1 MSPIHI
7 TRRAASMICRLMV
20 GVLLFAQLSTAAY
33 ACTRLS
39 SASASAAAVER
50 AAVTLVAA
58 PCHEARTES
67 PNLCAEHCRFGEQ
80 SAEHASAPLPGD
92 AVLAMLYA
100 VPRPSEAVARVE
112 ILAAREWALA
122 APPPPP
128 HTVLH
133 CCRRV

>member
-1 MSPIHI
+1 
-7 TRRAASMICRLMV
+7 MICRLMV

-33 ACTRLS
+33 ACTRVS
-39 SASASAAAVER
+39 SAAAVER

-58 PCHEARTES
+58 PCHEAKTES

-122 APPPPP
+122 APSPPP